1 MASFE
6 PSEEG
11 ISQVI
16 DFAGLDAV
24 DDRRMV
30 VHALKNNGGNVE
42 TVVTQY
48 FEDSTSVCIGRLD
61 IT

>member
-1 MASFE
+1 MTSFE

-30 VHALKNNGGNVE
+30 VQALKVGF
-42 TVVTQY
+42 VT
-48 FEDSTSVCIGRLD
+48 FIPALLTAPWLTSA
-61 IT
+61 

>member
-30 VHALKNNGGNVE
+30 VHALKVGSVALH
-42 TVVTQY
+42 
-48 FEDSTSVCIGRLD
+48 TSLL
-61 IT
+61 TPLWLTSA